1 MLHDVRSDLHL
12 YLWCVLVVL
21 VQERKDRLMNNMAR
35 LVHYKVRQDEA
46 YSLVR
51 MARTEKDKT
60 VAVQAFIN
68 ARVQMVYHAPVFKD
82 LIINK

>member
-1 MLHDVRSDLHL
+1 
-12 YLWCVLVVL
+12 
-21 VQERKDRLMNNMAR
+21 MNNMAR